1 MSKTSSAKPSH
12 WRWIWLGVALCSPG
26 PIVCGQT
33 TAAFGI
39 IVERKLIIGLVGKSP
54 QVLKRSDIARLPHK
68 AVKVKISGK
77 TSTYSG
83 VLLRELLEYA
93 AAISNADRKQVNF
106 GSVVVIESV
115 DGPSVLFAMAE
126 FDGALT
132 DKRVLLADG
141 KDGKPLAAP
150 EGPFRIIVPD
160 EKEPTRWARQV
171 WAIYIAQIS
180 GP

>member
-1 MSKTSSAKPSH
+1 
-12 WRWIWLGVALCSPG
+12 
-26 PIVCGQT
+26 
-33 TAAFGI
+33 
-39 IVERKLIIGLVGKSP
+39 
-54 QVLKRSDIARLPHK
+54 
-68 AVKVKISGK
+68 VKISGK

-93 AAISNADRKQVNF
+93 AAVSNADRKQVNL

-132 DKRVLLADG
+132 DKRVLFADG

-160 EKEPTRWARQV
+160 EKEPKRWAKQV